1 MLPLYMFVR
10 LLCCFFAFIVLCLSV
25 IPVEAVVFADDY
37 FYVYEN
43 GERIDDRSVLI
54 FSHSDGNEVFE
65 DVYNGS
71 VFVKSQTMITNL
83 TFYKINN
90 TDIID
95 YLSWQETQNN
105 GTYSQYVDI
114 YIQGFINNSFYNAT
128 VEVPSPDDEE
138 IYNTPVIG
146 TGGIVGSY
154 RYFEVDIETGSIDLI
169 GTKTPETPGFETALL
184 FCIIGIT
191 ILFSI
196 LKKKKRH

>member
-1 MLPLYMFVR
+1 M
-10 LLCCFFAFIVLCLSV
+10 
-25 IPVEAVVFADDY
+25 EAVVFADDY

>member
-1 MLPLYMFVR
+1 MFVR